1 MPNVDIWSSLVV
13 GFSIHWLLFF
23 ISFLFYSFS
32 NQCVECWYAHF
43 VPIEYYYCCNYF
55 PHVFKRCNFT
65 TSTTRT
71 INRNEKNCEKKWK
84 DIYFYADFCDFL
96 YFHLFFCHPFSIV
109 WIHCIC
115 DIWYVRKRIVH
126 RITSHKNWYVLRWFE
141 ACNQKSTNHKKNLN
155 NWSYLTHQ
163 SVQYEHR
170 RHLVFK

>member
-13 GFSIHWLLFF
+13 GCSIHSLLFF
-23 ISFLFYSFS
+23 ISFHFYSFS

-55 PHVFKRCNFT
+55 PHVFKRCHFT

-109 WIHCIC
+109 WIHCIFDMFESALC
-115 DIWYVRKRIVH
+115 IVSLLIKIDTFYDGSKLVIKNQ
-126 RITSHKNWYVLRWFE
+126 RITKKIWTIE
-141 ACNQKSTNHKKNLN
+141 ATWPINLYSTNI
-155 NWSYLTHQ
+155 
-163 SVQYEHR
+163 EDI
-170 RHLVFK
+170 